1 LIRAYLLDD
10 EPLALKRLARMLEA
24 CPDRVRIC
32 GSNTDPVDALEELR
46 RLEPAPDVLFLD
58 IHMPGLSGFELL
70 AELPEQ
76 PMVIFTTAYDKYALE
91 AFHVNSI
98 DYLLKPIEPAH
109 LDRALTK
116 AERMSGP
123 KTDLRALLR
132 QIGDKLG
139 KGASM
144 ERIASRSGD
153 KVELIE
159 IRRVTHFFASGKLTF
174 AAAAERNYVVDQTIS
189 KLERKLDPARFVRI
203 HRSVVLNLDH
213 LLELHAGFGGS
224 MVARLRNPQKT
235 ELPVSRD
242 RMRVLK
248 QRLGL

>member
-1 LIRAYLLDD
+1 MIRAYLVDD
-10 EPLALKRLARMLEA
+10 EPLALKRLTRMLEA
-24 CPDRVRIC
+24 YPDRVRIC

-46 RLEPAPDVLFLD
+46 SVEPAPDVLFLD

-76 PMVIFTTAYDKYALE
+76 PMVIFTTAYYRYALE
-91 AFHVNSI
+91 AFQVNSI
-98 DYLLKPIEPAH
+98 DYLLKPIEPEH

-139 KGASM
+139 KSASM

-153 KVELIE
+153 KVELVITSSPAASSLLRRRSATMWWIKRSPNSNTNW
-159 IRRVTHFFASGKLTF
+159 IRRASFASIG
-174 AAAAERNYVVDQTIS
+174 A
-189 KLERKLDPARFVRI
+189 
-203 HRSVVLNLDH
+203 
-213 LLELHAGFGGS
+213 
-224 MVARLRNPQKT
+224 
-235 ELPVSRD
+235 
-242 RMRVLK
+242 
-248 QRLGL
+248 